1 MGASCVIGIRS
12 LFGPDAFQAQY
23 KLGKK
28 LGEGNFGQV
37 RVATVR
43 SSKEVRAVKIID
55 GRPPSYA
62 CSDGSGAAD
71 RTMEQAR
78 REAELMKLVAGHKHC
93 LQLFATFEC
102 NSCFYVVM
110 EMCQVSLMDRIDE
123 VHRSGEGYLA
133 RLFRDIL
140 LGIAHVHS
148 LNIVHRDIKPCNIL
162 FGGKDGETVKLCD
175 FGMAEELPASGGF
188 TAHCGTAPYMSP
200 ELVSMKSYDFKADV
214 WSTGVTAYML
224 LYGVFPYM
232 PKDEAPMSMKR
243 AIYVGKPAPQF
254 TPAPNAAC
262 SGRALLAEQFVQ
274 ALLTRDQR
282 LRCTAE
288 AALRLPFVE
297 MVKDMPSKGAE
308 YPSLLTSCCNRK
320 K

>member
-1 MGASCVIGIRS
+1 MCHRYRS
-12 LFGPDAFQAQY
+12 LFGPDAFQAEY

-37 RVATVR
+37 RVATAR

-55 GRPPSYA
+55 GRPPSYV
-62 CSDGSGAAD
+62 CSDGSDAAD
-71 RTMEQAR
+71 KTMEQAR

-93 LQLFATFEC
+93 LQLFATFQC
-102 NSCFYVVM
+102 NS
-110 EMCQVSLMDRIDE
+110 S
-123 VHRSGEGYLA
+123 YLA

-188 TAHCGTAPYMSP
+188 TAHCGTAPHMSP
-200 ELVSMKSYDFKADV
+200 EVVSMKSYAFKTDV

-232 PKDEAPMSMKR
+232 PKDKAPMSMKK
-243 AIYVGKPAPQF
+243 AIYLGKPAPQF
-254 TPAPNAAC
+254 TPAPAAAC
-262 SGRALLAEQFVQ
+262 LGRALLA
-274 ALLTRDQR
+274 
-282 LRCTAE
+282 
-288 AALRLPFVE
+288 
-297 MVKDMPSKGAE
+297 K
-308 YPSLLTSCCNRK
+308 
-320 K
+320 